1 MKITV
6 LRVLERAA
14 NAAKV
19 EFSSAYGNG
28 ISFLCGS
35 EWEEGGECDVELEI
49 NDELTWGVNIASS
62 PESKPSIFSTSNAM
76 HLTAELVACG
86 RESGFLRLGETVVLI
101 SADLCVDKVP
111 MFVDIISTENF
122 LHPTYL

>member
-35 EWEEGGECDVELEI
+35 EWEGGDECDVELEI
-49 NDELTWGVNIASS
+49 NDELTWGVNIARS

-76 HLTAELVACG
+76 HLTVELVACG
-86 RESGFLRLGETVVLI
+86 RESGILRLGETVVLI
-101 SADLCVDKVP
+101 SADLCVDNVP
-111 MFVDIISTENF
+111 MSVGIISTENC
-122 LHPTYL
+122 LHPTNL

>member
-1 MKITV
+1 MKIIV

-14 NAAKV
+14 NAARV
-19 EFSSAYGNG
+19 EFSSAYGKG

-35 EWEEGGECDVELEI
+35 EREEGDECDVELEI

-86 RESGFLRLGETVVLI
+86 REGGILKLGEAVILI
-101 SADLCVDKVP
+101 STDLRVDKVST
-111 MFVDIISTENF
+111 FVEIISTENC
-122 LHPTYL
+122 L